1 MTAAAGA
8 IVNVLVV
15 GTGGQGVMTASEI
28 VAQAAIA
35 GGHDVKKTEV
45 AGMAQRGGVVTSH
58 VRFGPRVLSP
68 SIPSGEADVLIGFEP
83 AEAARWC
90 AELRADDVAIVST
103 MRLVPPI
110 VSIGM
115 FAYPDDPLKVFHDAG
130 VKLMA
135 IDAGAIAREIGDL
148 RLGNTVMLAAAAD
161 SLPFPPGTI
170 KDILVERFRERKPAL
185 AELNERAFEAGRAAA
200 LAGASQAAGATAPQT
215 ASA

>member
-148 RLGNTVMLAAAAD
+148 RLGNTVMLAAAD

>member
-1 MTAAAGA
+1 MTAAADA

-28 VAQAAIA
+28 VAQAAISC
-35 GGHDVKKTEV
+35 GHDVKKTEV

-68 SIPSGEADVLIGFEP
+68 SIPTGEADVLIGFEP

-90 AELRADDVAIVST
+90 GELRPNGVAIVNT

-110 VSIGM
+110 VSIGR
-115 FAYPDDPLKVFHDAG
+115 FAYPDDPLKAFHDAS
-130 VKLMA
+130 VRLMA
-135 IDAGAIAREIGDL
+135 FDAGAIAREIGEL
-148 RLGNTVMLAAAAD
+148 RLGNTVMLGAAAD
-161 SLPFPPGTI
+161 SLPFPQGTI
-170 KDILVERFRERKPAL
+170 KDILVERFRARKPAL
-185 AELNERAFEAGRAAA
+185 ADLNERAFEAGRAAA
-200 LAGASQAAGATAPQT
+200 LAAASDATGTAAPQT